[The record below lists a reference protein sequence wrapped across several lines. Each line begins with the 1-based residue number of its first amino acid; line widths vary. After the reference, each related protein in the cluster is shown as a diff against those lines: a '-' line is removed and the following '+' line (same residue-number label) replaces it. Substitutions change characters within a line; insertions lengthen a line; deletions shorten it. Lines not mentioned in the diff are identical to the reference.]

1 MALTGIFRKL
11 FGRKTKTVILDS
23 SELSKR
29 RRSSGHYKDVT
40 EDKSIFEIVHS
51 TSMGDCRTLISGRVK
66 RGIFRTG
73 DTIGICNPLDTI
85 PKLKA
90 VIMDIKTVLVDVN
103 RVGSGTQ
110 AEFVID
116 VSGDDVKNITPGDR
130 AYKIKEENS
139 NVI

>member
-1 MALTGIFRKL
+1 MALAGIFRKL

-29 RRSSGHYKDVT
+29 RCTSERYKIT
-40 EDKSIFEIVHS
+40 EDKSIFEIIHAV
-51 TSMGDCRTLISGRVK
+51 SMNECRTLISGRVK

-73 DTIGICNPLDTI
+73 DTIAICDPLDTI

-103 RVGSGTQ
+103 RVSSGTQ

-116 VSGDDVKNITPGDR
+116 VDEDNIKNITPGDR
-130 AYKIKEENS
+130 AYKIQEECE

>member
-11 FGRKTKTVILDS
+11 FGHRSKTVILDS
-23 SELSKR
+23 SELSKHR
-29 RRSSGHYKDVT
+29 TTLKYNVK
-40 EDKSIFEIVHS
+40 EDKSIFEIVHA
-51 TSMGDCRTLISGRVK
+51 TSMNECRMLISGRVK

-73 DTIGICNPLDTI
+73 DTIAICNPLETI

-116 VSGDDVKNITPGDR
+116 VCGDDGKNIMPGDR
-130 AYKIKEENS
+130 AYKIQEEC
-139 NVI
+139 